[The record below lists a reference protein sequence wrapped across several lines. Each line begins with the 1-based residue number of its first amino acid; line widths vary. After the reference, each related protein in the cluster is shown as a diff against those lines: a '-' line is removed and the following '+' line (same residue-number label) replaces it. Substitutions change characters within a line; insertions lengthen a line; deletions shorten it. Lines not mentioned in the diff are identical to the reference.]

1 MRGRDHPGQR
11 TVGRYRLDGEVGRGG
26 MGVVYAAYDLQQ
38 GRPVALKVISPEIGR
53 DVGFAARFRRE
64 ARIAVSFEHPH
75 VVPVYETGQDGDT
88 LFIAMRRID
97 GEDLGEVVRNEG
109 PLEVAR
115 VVRLARQIAMALDA
129 AHARGIVHRDVKPA
143 NVLLAEMGDEE
154 HAYLTDFGLAREAG
168 SETGLTNTGQWMG
181 TADYVAPEQI
191 EGGTV
196 SARTDVY
203 SLGCV
208 LFELLTG
215 DVPFEGILIRKLL
228 AHSRDALPS
237 IGSVAGPRSARLD
250 AVLARATQKDPERRF
265 LSAGDLSRALAAA
278 AAGAPAPASEQSVA
292 TGAALRGLRTDCA
305 GLGRERRRAASAA
318 DVNTPTPHNGA
329 LADDDDIVVE
339 LRPAASEEHTAPP
352 EPTPAQS
359 IPAEPPPTSER
370 RPQVQIMFIAMV
382 VTLSV
387 VAVGFVVTQNLS
399 SNGGKVAN
407 SGPPASANGY
417 PDAGRTAALIREG
430 REAAARRAA
439 ADKAADRRAAR
450 RRARATRPP
459 SATDRHPAASAGG
472 LSAPPAPQSP
482 PVRHTPPPPARSA
495 PPPPQPPTQS
505 SRVWPGGPGFTTIL
519 ASVRSEAAAM
529 RVATAASTRGLDAGV
544 LFSSD
549 YGRLQP
555 GHWVVFSGKT
565 SSKSEAD
572 GRTAR
577 ARKLGYATAYTRCVS
592 EDSVDACE
600 DSE

>member
-1 MRGRDHPGQR
+1 MGGRNQPGQR
-11 TVGRYRLDGEVGRGG
+11 SVGRYRLDGELGRGG
-26 MGVVYAAYDLQQ
+26 MGVVYAAYDVQQ
-38 GRPVALKVISPEIGR
+38 GRPVALKVITPEIGR

-75 VVPVYETGQDGDT
+75 VVPVYETGQEGDT

-109 PLEVAR
+109 PLEIAR

-154 HAYLTDFGLAREAG
+154 HAYLTDFGLAREAA

-237 IGSVAGPRSARLD
+237 MGTVAGPHGARLD
-250 AVLARATQKDPERRF
+250 AVLARATQKDPDRRF
-265 LSAGDLSRALAAA
+265 PSAGDLSRALTAA

-292 TGAALRGLRTDCA
+292 TGAALSGLRTDSA
-305 GLGRERRRAASAA
+305 RSGRERRRVASVAGVSTHPIPA
-318 DVNTPTPHNGA
+318 DSAVV
-329 LADDDDIVVE
+329 DDEIVVS
-339 LRPAASEEHTAPP
+339 LRAKPDDERTAPP
-352 EPTPAQS
+352 GPTRAQS
-359 IPAEPPPTSER
+359 IPAEPPPTQGR
-370 RPQVQIMFIAMV
+370 RPQVHVMLIAMV
-382 VTLSV
+382 VTLSAA
-387 VAVGFVVTQNLS
+387 AVGFVVTQNLPGERGNVAS
-399 SNGGKVAN
+399 SGLTDPSSTDG
-407 SGPPASANGY
+407 
-417 PDAGRTAALIREG
+417 PDAAALIREG
-430 REAAARRAA
+430 RKAAARRAA
-439 ADKAADRRAAR
+439 ADRAADRRAAR
-450 RRARATRPP
+450 RRARATGST
-459 SATDRHPAASAGG
+459 SARSGKPTPGTAAGAAPAAS
-472 LSAPPAPQSP
+472 
-482 PVRHTPPPPARSA
+482 PPPAAA
-495 PPPPQPPTQS
+495 PAVQTPRAAPQES
-505 SRVWPGGPGFTTIL
+505 SRGWGEEAGFTTVL
-519 ASVRSEAAAM
+519 ASVHSRAQARRIQS
-529 RVATAASTRGLDAGV
+529 AASTRGLGAGV

-549 YGRLQP
+549 YRGLRP
-555 GHWVVFSGKT
+555 SYWVVFSGKT
-565 SSKSEAD
+565 ASKSQAD

-577 ARKLGYATAYTRCVS
+577 ARRLGYATAYTRCVS
-592 EDSVDACE
+592 QGSGCTD
-600 DSE
+600 